1 MTIANSK
8 RWTYYS
14 CRRLY
19 YSINHLAFGVGGVD
33 DAEDADDIWH
43 EYGHAIQC
51 NLGAAYMTNDVETK
65 SVAEG
70 SSDYWALSYKR
81 SLSSYKWW
89 LLANWDMHNE
99 FWNWTGRRGDLD
111 WVYPEDYQDDHAGG
125 QIWSSALMKIWGDLG
140 KDITDQ
146 LFLETHLSWGQSPS
160 MRSAAVAF
168 MQADVNLYNGSHLCT
183 IIARFKEHCIFR
195 SIPTH

>member
-33 DAEDADDIWH
+33 GAEDADVIWH

-51 NLGAAYMTNDVETK
+51 NLGTAYMFDDNETK

-81 SLSSYKWW
+81 SLSSYNPVPQNLSYFNNCKFIVDDNN
-89 LLANWDMHNE
+89 LFDNNHNFE
-99 FWNWTGRRGDLD
+99 SHIKMNGVTGVNIYGCDFENNITSINSRRQVIQILRDAQCFLRMPKPLTD
-111 WVYPEDYQDDHAGG
+111 YPPQ
-125 QIWSSALMKIWGDLG
+125 
-140 KDITDQ
+140 
-146 LFLETHLSWGQSPS
+146 
-160 MRSAAVAF
+160 
-168 MQADVNLYNGSHLCT
+168 
-183 IIARFKEHCIFR
+183 
-195 SIPTH
+195 